1 MPTRNG
7 SSSSES
13 IREIPKAPLA
23 PVEPIEYAKYE
34 GPHKNDI
41 TNAYEVAKQE
51 MESQALGYSF
61 FQKFEMAD
69 RGLTAEEKTTAERV
83 WSQVMSN
90 IDNGILGNFKG
101 LQPNGLADKDELYSP
116 RVGYDI
122 VDGGRNAMIY
132 AYSNDYEGNMGRKVD
147 LFKMPNTPTGDSLKE
162 SKFEVKGT
170 RVTTP
175 DVVVGL
181 VNREFSDTNDF
192 MLKNENFRKIEPAQT
207 PLQVDKQER
216 ARQAAL
222 LHRSQRAGG
231 NEAELMEIAKE
242 RNASILR
249 QRTARG

>member
-1 MPTRNG
+1 MPTRSGGASVN
-7 SSSSES
+7 ES
-13 IREIPKAPLA
+13 VREIPKAPL
-23 PVEPIEYAKYE
+23 EPIEYVKYE
-34 GPHKNDI
+34 GPYKNDI
-41 TNAYEVAKQE
+41 TNAYEVAKQQ
-51 MESQALGYSF
+51 MEEQAEGYSF
-61 FQKFEMAD
+61 FQKNEMAD
-69 RGLTAEEKTTAERV
+69 RGLSAEEKTTAERV

-90 IDNGILGNFKG
+90 IDNGILGHFKG
-101 LQPNGLADKDELYSP
+101 LQPNGLADKDELRGP

-132 AYSNDYEGNMGRKVD
+132 AYSNDYDGNMGRKVD
-147 LFKMPNTPTGDSLKE
+147 LFKMPNTLTGDSRKE
-162 SKFEVKGT
+162 SKFDVKGE
-170 RVTTP
+170 RVTTA

-181 VNREFSDTNDF
+181 VNREFTDTATF
-192 MLKNENFRKIEPAQT
+192 LPRNESFRKIEVAQT
-207 PLQVDKQER
+207 PLQVDKVER

>member
-1 MPTRNG
+1 MPTRSGGASVN
-7 SSSSES
+7 ES
-13 IREIPKAPLA
+13 VREIPRAPL
-23 PVEPIEYAKYE
+23 EPIEYAKYE
-34 GPHKNDI
+34 GPYKNDI

-51 MESQALGYSF
+51 MESQAEGYSF

-69 RGLTAEEKTTAERV
+69 RGLTGEEKTTAERV
-83 WSQVMSN
+83 WGQVMSN
-90 IDNGILGNFKG
+90 IDNGILGHFKG
-101 LQPNGLADKDELYSP
+101 LQPNGLADKDELRGP

-147 LFKMPNTPTGDSLKE
+147 LFKMPLTATGDSLKE

-181 VNREFSDTNDF
+181 VNREFEDTAKF
-192 MLKNENFRKIEPAQT
+192 LPRNENFRRVEPAQT

-231 NEAELMEIAKE
+231 DEKELMEIAKE

-249 QRTARG
+249 QRTSRG